1 MNGNLWIVSNL
12 KAYAVTFLIG
22 MFAGFALGA
31 HASHADAG
39 MYIVAAFA
47 VVALAGSWRDGRNRR
62 SGKPPSMPRATLAAQ
77 PSSAAMDDAQAA
89 LATLGYSA
97 REARTAVAAAL
108 ATLDDDAEASE
119 IVRAVLRAR
128 RG

>member
-1 MNGNLWIVSNL
+1 MWIAS
-12 KAYAVTFLIG
+12 KPGAFITTF
-22 MFAGFALGA
+22 FAGLVAGFFLGA

-39 MYIVAAFA
+39 LYIVAALA
-47 VVALAGSWRDGRNRR
+47 VVALADSWRDGRNRR
-62 SGKPPSMPRATLAAQ
+62 GGTPPSMPRATLAAQ
-77 PSSAAMDDAQAA
+77 PSSAAMDDAQSA

-128 RG
+128 NR